1 VNVIVFGGSGF
12 LGSHVADALSEAGQ
26 KVIIYDLKG
35 SEYLK
40 PDQEMIVGDIL
51 DEQHINKV
59 VKGVDVVF
67 NFAGIADIDEA
78 SYKPVETVKYN
89 ILGNTIILEASKAN
103 KVKRFVFASTIYVYS
118 DSGSFYRCSKS
129 ACELYI
135 ESYQKKF
142 GLDYTILRYG
152 TIYGCRADIR
162 NSVYRFIYQAL
173 TEGKIT
179 YYGDGTEI
187 REYINVVDAARNST
201 EILSDGFKNQNV
213 IFTGHHPMKVSELFK
228 MIKEMLNKDIIIE
241 YKEPES
247 EDPESHYTITP
258 YKFIPKMGRK
268 LVSHYYTDMGQ
279 GILLCMQEIHNQ
291 TQHCREAQH

>member
-1 VNVIVFGGSGF
+1 MNVLVFGGSGF
-12 LGSHVADALSEAGQ
+12 LGSHVADALSDAGHN
-26 KVIIYDLKG
+26 VIIYDLKE

-40 PDQEMIVGDIL
+40 PGQKMIVGDIL
-51 DEQHINKV
+51 DEQLINES
-59 VKGVDVVF
+59 VKGMDVVF

-118 DSGSFYRCSKS
+118 DSGSFYRCSKN
-129 ACELYI
+129 ACELYV
-135 ESYQKKF
+135 EAYQKKY
-142 GLDYTILRYG
+142 GIDYTILRYG
-152 TIYGCRADIR
+152 TIYGCRADTR

-173 TEGKIT
+173 TDGKIT

-187 REYINVVDAARNST
+187 REYINVVDAARNSI
-201 EILSDGFKNQNV
+201 EILSEEFKNQNV
-213 IFTGHHPMKVSELFK
+213 IFTGHHPMKISELFK
-228 MIKEMLNKDIIIE
+228 MIKEILNKDIIIE

-258 YKFIPKMGRK
+258 YKFIPKMGKK
-268 LVSHYYTDMGQ
+268 LVSNYYTDMGQ
-279 GILLCMQEIHNQ
+279 GILLCMQEIHDQKHTYNKEQ
-291 TQHCREAQH
+291 

>member
-1 VNVIVFGGSGF
+1 MNVLVFGGSGF
-12 LGSHVADALSEAGQ
+12 LGSHVADALSEAGHT
-26 KVIIYDLKG
+26 VSIYDLKK

-40 PDQEMIVGDIL
+40 PDQKMIVGDIL
-51 DEQHINKV
+51 DEQHINKAV
-59 VKGVDVVF
+59 EGMDVVF

-78 SYKPVETVKYN
+78 SCKPVETVKYN
-89 ILGNTIILEASKAN
+89 ILGNINILEASKTN

-129 ACELYI
+129 ACELYV
-135 ESYQKKF
+135 EAYQKKY

-152 TIYGCRADIR
+152 TIYGCRANIS
-162 NSVYRFIYQAL
+162 NSVYQYINQAL

-179 YYGDGTEI
+179 YYGDGSEI

-241 YKEPES
+241 YKDPES

-279 GILLCMQEIHNQ
+279 GILLCMQEIHDK
-291 TQHCREAQH
+291 TQLHQGEQD

>member
-1 VNVIVFGGSGF
+1 MNVLVFGGSGF
-12 LGSHVADALSEAGQ
+12 LGSHVADALSEAGHM
-26 KVIIYDLKG
+26 VSIYDLKK
-35 SEYLK
+35 SAYLK
-40 PDQEMIVGDIL
+40 PDQKMIVGDIL
-51 DEQHINKV
+51 DEHHINKAV
-59 VKGVDVVF
+59 EGVDVVF

-78 SYKPVETVKYN
+78 SCKPVETVKYN
-89 ILGNTIILEASKAN
+89 ILGNINILEASKAN

-129 ACELYI
+129 ACELYV
-135 ESYQKKF
+135 EAYQKKY

-152 TIYGCRADIR
+152 TIYGCRANIS
-162 NSVYRFIYQAL
+162 NSVYRYINQAL

-179 YYGDGTEI
+179 YYGDGSEI

-213 IFTGHHPMKVSELFK
+213 IFTGHHPMKVDELFK
-228 MIKEMLNKDIIIE
+228 MIKEMLNKDVIIE
-241 YKEPES
+241 YKDPES

-279 GILLCMQEIHNQ
+279 GILLCMQEIHDK
-291 TQHCREAQH
+291 TQLCHGEQD